1 MAYRKLGR
9 DNKHRRSML
18 ANLTKDVVMNESIT
32 TTDTRAK
39 EARKF
44 VDKMITY
51 GKKGDL
57 ISRRKALAFLHN
69 DKEVVDKI
77 FNDLAKRY
85 ENRNGGYTQIL
96 KLNERHGDNAL
107 AVILRL
113 VESEKKAE
121 EKTDKKEDK
130 KAAKKEEK
138 AEKKETKEVKEEKA
152 TKKAEKKETKK
163 APAKKTTK
171 AAKESK

>member
-18 ANLTKDVVMNESIT
+18 ATMTKQVVMNESIT

-39 EARKF
+39 EVRKF

-57 ISRRKALAFLHN
+57 VSRRKALAFLHN
-69 DKEVVDKI
+69 DTEVVNKI

-85 ENRNGGYTQIL
+85 EKREGGYTQIL
-96 KLNERHGDNAL
+96 KVAERRGDNSL
-107 AVILRL
+107 MVILRL
-113 VESEKKAE
+113 V
-121 EKTDKKEDK
+121 
-130 KAAKKEEK
+130 
-138 AEKKETKEVKEEKA
+138 
-152 TKKAEKKETKK
+152 
-163 APAKKTTK
+163 
-171 AAKESK
+171 

>member
-18 ANLTKDVVMNESIT
+18 ATLTKQVVNNESVT

-39 EARKF
+39 EVRKF

-57 ISRRKALAFLHN
+57 VSRRKALAFLHN

-96 KLNERHGDNAL
+96 KLGERRGDNSL
-107 AVILRL
+107 MVVLRL
-113 VESEKKAE
+113 IDEN
-121 EKTDKKEDK
+121 KKED
-130 KAAKKEEK
+130 
-138 AEKKETKEVKEEKA
+138 TKEDK
-152 TKKAEKKETKK
+152 T
-163 APAKKTTK
+163 AKKTAKKNTK
-171 AAKESK
+171 KEKEAE

>member
-18 ANLTKDVVMNESIT
+18 ATLTKQVVINESIT

-39 EARKF
+39 EVRKF

-51 GKKGDL
+51 GKNGDL
-57 ISRRKALAFLHN
+57 VSRRKALAFLHN
-69 DKEVVDKI
+69 DKVVVDKI

-96 KLNERHGDNAL
+96 KLDERRGDNAL
-107 AVILRL
+107 MVILKL
-113 VESEKKAE
+113 V
-121 EKTDKKEDK
+121 D
-130 KAAKKEEK
+130 
-138 AEKKETKEVKEEKA
+138 ETKQEENK
-152 TKKAEKKETKK
+152 
-163 APAKKTTK
+163 
-171 AAKESK
+171 S

>member
-18 ANLTKDVVMNESIT
+18 ATMTKQVVTNESIT
-32 TTDTRAK
+32 TTETRAK
-39 EARKF
+39 EVRKF

-57 ISRRKALAFLHN
+57 VSRRKALAFLHN
-69 DKEVVDKI
+69 DTEVVDKV

-96 KLNERHGDNAL
+96 KLNERRGDDAL
-107 AVILRL
+107 MVILRL
-113 VESEKKAE
+113 V
-121 EKTDKKEDK
+121 D
-130 KAAKKEEK
+130 
-138 AEKKETKEVKEEKA
+138 ETKQEENK
-152 TKKAEKKETKK
+152 
-163 APAKKTTK
+163 
-171 AAKESK
+171 

>member
-18 ANLTKDVVMNESIT
+18 ATLTKQVVNNESIQ

-39 EARKF
+39 EVRKF
-44 VDKMITY
+44 VEKMITY

-57 ISRRKALAFLHN
+57 VSRRKALAFLHN
-69 DKEVVDKI
+69 DTETVNKI

-96 KLNERHGDNAL
+96 KLGERRGDNSL
-107 AVILRL
+107 MVVLRL
-113 VESEKKAE
+113 VEE
-121 EKTDKKEDK
+121 
-130 KAAKKEEK
+130 AKKEEK
-138 AEKKETKEVKEEKA
+138 KET
-152 TKKAEKKETKK
+152 TKKETKK
-163 APAKKTTK
+163 EVKEDKKEEKKPAKKATK
-171 AAKESK
+171 KEDK